1 VYSNPVTYRKILRVL
16 VIGFSA
22 VIVLLMAAGV
32 IGLKSAQLIR
42 ENSAEIV
49 HNSLVTTQLIDELQR
64 EQDTLNAAFNK
75 LSRGPE
81 LSERERLLSQ
91 LDDADQAVE
100 RIVSEAQRAPRAPRN
115 GSATGP
121 RGVPFCASCPEAAGT
136 PQAELWRQLS
146 AAVQSFSSEARRLLV
161 RKNVPTYTSRDL
173 LRHHEEVTAIVA
185 RMIANNSSRTLAG
198 QTRIDQRSAQLVKES
213 LGLLGGCL
221 LLALLSAIFTVR
233 ITTQLFRRMEQ
244 QSSDLARV
252 TWHMLESQ
260 ETAARRFSH
269 ELHDELGQS
278 LTAIKANVTALDPA
292 TPPDPSR
299 LDDCRHLIDEAIQNV
314 RELSHLLRPTILD
327 DFGLDAGIRWLAER
341 FGQRTGIDVE
351 YKSAFDRRLPDE
363 TETHLFRIVQEAL
376 TNIARHSGATH
387 VIIELAPVG
396 NRLHLIVKDN
406 GHGFTANGS
415 TNGSAGL
422 GLVGMRARAQNVGG
436 ELAINSNNGV
446 TVDLWAP
453 LEGAK
458 S

>member
-1 VYSNPVTYRKILRVL
+1 VYSDPVTYRKILRVL
-16 VIGFSA
+16 VVGFSA
-22 VIVLLMAAGV
+22 VLALLIAAGV
-32 IGLKSAQLIR
+32 IGLKSAQLIQ

-49 HNSLVTTQLIDELQR
+49 QNGLVTTRLIDELQR
-64 EQDTLNAAFNK
+64 EQDTLNAAFYK

-81 LSERERLLSQ
+81 LSERERLLAQ

-100 RIVSEAQRAPRAPRN
+100 RIVGEA
-115 GSATGP
+115 S
-121 RGVPFCASCPEAAGT
+121 GT
-136 PQAELWRQLS
+136 PQAELWRELS
-146 AAVQSFSSEARRLLV
+146 SAVKGFSSEARRLLV

-173 LRHHEEVTAIVA
+173 LRRHEEVTTIVA
-185 RMIANNSSRTLAG
+185 KMIAANYTRTVAAQSRM
-198 QTRIDQRSAQLVKES
+198 DQRSGRLLTES

-221 LLALLSAIFTVR
+221 LLALVCAVFTVR

-292 TPPDPSR
+292 APPDPAR
-299 LDDCRHLIDEAIQNV
+299 LEDCRGLIDEAIQNV

-327 DFGLDAGIRWLAER
+327 DFGLDAGLRWLIER
-341 FGQRTGIDVE
+341 FGQRTGIEVD
-351 YKSAFDRRLPDE
+351 YRSSFHQRMADQ

-376 TNIARHSGATH
+376 TNVARHSGATH
-387 VIIELAPVG
+387 VAIELEQNG
-396 NRLHLIVKDN
+396 NRVHLTVKDN
-406 GHGFTANGS
+406 GHGFNGNRS
-415 TNGSAGL
+415 NGL
-422 GLVGMRARAQNVGG
+422 GLVGMRARAESVGG
-436 ELAINSNNGV
+436 QLEISSNQGV

-453 LEGAK
+453 FQLATT
-458 S
+458 

>member
-1 VYSNPVTYRKILRVL
+1 VYSDPVTYRKILRVL

-91 LDDADQAVE
+91 LDDADRAVE
-100 RIVSEAQRAPRAPRN
+100 RIVS
-115 GSATGP
+115 
-121 RGVPFCASCPEAAGT
+121 EAAGT

-292 TPPDPSR
+292 TPPDPAR
-299 LDDCRHLIDEAIQNV
+299 LDDCRRLIDEAIQNV

-376 TNIARHSGATH
+376 TNIARHSGATQ

-396 NRLHLIVKDN
+396 NRVHLIVKDN

-415 TNGSAGL
+415 ANGSAGL
-422 GLVGMRARAQNVGG
+422 GLVGMRARAQSVGG

>member
-1 VYSNPVTYRKILRVL
+1 VYSDPVTYRKILRVL

-22 VIVLLMAAGV
+22 VIALLIAAGF
-32 IGLKSAQLIR
+32 IGLKSVQVIR

-49 HNSLVTTQLIDELQR
+49 HNGLVTTRLIDELQR
-64 EQDTLNAAFNK
+64 EQETLNAAFDK

-81 LSERERLLSQ
+81 LSERERLLAQ

-100 RIVSEAQRAPRAPRN
+100 RIVAEA
-115 GSATGP
+115 S
-121 RGVPFCASCPEAAGT
+121 GT
-136 PQAELWRQLS
+136 AQAELWRQLNM
-146 AAVQSFSSEARRLLV
+146 AVRGFSSEARRLLV
-161 RKNVPTYTSRDL
+161 KKNVPTYTSRDL

-185 RMIANNSSRTLAG
+185 KMIANNSTRTQAA
-198 QTRIDQRSAQLVKES
+198 QTRIDQRSAQLVTES
-213 LGLLGGCL
+213 LALLGGCV
-221 LLALLSAIFTVR
+221 LLALVCAIFTVR

-244 QSSDLARV
+244 QASDLARV

-292 TPPDPSR
+292 TPPDPAR
-299 LDDCRHLIDEAIQNV
+299 LEDCRRLIDEAIQNV

-341 FGQRTGIDVE
+341 FGQRTGIEVD
-351 YKSAFDRRLPDE
+351 YKSSFDGRLADQ

-376 TNIARHSGATH
+376 TNVARHSGATR
-387 VIIELAPVG
+387 VTIELARTGERV
-396 NRLHLIVKDN
+396 HLTVKDN
-406 GHGFTANGS
+406 GQGFQGNGAS
-415 TNGSAGL
+415 GL
-422 GLVGMRARAQNVGG
+422 GLVGMRARAESVGG
-436 ELAINSNNGV
+436 ELQIKSSDGV
-446 TVDLWAP
+446 AVDLWAP
-453 LEGAK
+453 LADRNKEEAK

>member
-1 VYSNPVTYRKILRVL
+1 VHSGPVTHRKILRVL

-22 VIVLLMAAGV
+22 VIALLLAAGF
-32 IGLKSAQLIR
+32 IGLKSAQLIQ
-42 ENSAEIV
+42 ENSADIV
-49 HNSLVTTQLIDELQR
+49 HNGLVTTRLIDELQR
-64 EQDTLNAAFNK
+64 EQDTLNAAFYK

-81 LSERERLLSQ
+81 LSERERLLAQ

-100 RIVSEAQRAPRAPRN
+100 RIV
-115 GSATGP
+115 T
-121 RGVPFCASCPEAAGT
+121 EAAGT
-136 PQAELWRQLS
+136 PQAETWRQLS
-146 AAVQSFSSEARRLLV
+146 TAVQSFSSEARRLLV

-185 RMIANNSSRTLAG
+185 KMIANNASRTLAA
-198 QTRIDQRSAQLVKES
+198 QTRIDQRSAQLVRES
-213 LGLLGGCL
+213 LGLLGGCV
-221 LLALLSAIFTVR
+221 LLALVCAIFTVR

-278 LTAIKANVTALDPA
+278 LTAIKANVMALDS
-292 TPPDPSR
+292 TTSPDPAR
-299 LDDCRHLIDEAIQNV
+299 LDDCRRLIDEAIQNV

-341 FGQRTGIDVE
+341 FGQRTGIEVD
-351 YKSAFDRRLPDE
+351 YKSSFDGRLADE

-376 TNIARHSGATH
+376 TNVARHSGAPR
-387 VIIELAPVG
+387 VSIELARNQDRV
-396 NRLHLIVKDN
+396 HLTVKDN
-406 GHGFTANGS
+406 GHGFNGNS
-415 TNGSAGL
+415 SAGL
-422 GLVGMRARAQNVGG
+422 GLVGMRARAQSVGG
-436 ELAINSNNGV
+436 ELEISSNNGV

-453 LEGAK
+453 FHTATNLGATT
-458 S
+458 

>member
-1 VYSNPVTYRKILRVL
+1 VHSDPVTNRKILRVL

-22 VIVLLMAAGV
+22 VIALLMAAGF
-32 IGLKSAQLIR
+32 IGLKSAQLIQ

-49 HNSLVTTQLIDELQR
+49 HNGLVTTRLIDELQR

-100 RIVSEAQRAPRAPRN
+100 RIVA
-115 GSATGP
+115 
-121 RGVPFCASCPEAAGT
+121 EAAGT
-136 PQAELWRQLS
+136 PQAALWRQLS
-146 AAVQSFSSEARRLLV
+146 IAVQGFSGEARRLLV

-185 RMIANNSSRTLAG
+185 KMIANNSNRTLAA
-198 QTRIDQRSAQLVKES
+198 QTRIDQRSAQLVTES

-221 LLALLSAIFTVR
+221 LLALVSAIFTVR

-292 TPPDPSR
+292 TPPDPAR
-299 LDDCRHLIDEAIQNV
+299 LEDCRRLIDEAIQNV

-341 FGQRTGIDVE
+341 FGQRTGIDVD
-351 YKSAFDRRLPDE
+351 YRSSFSGRLADQ

-376 TNIARHSGATH
+376 TNVARHSGATR
-387 VIIELAPVG
+387 VVIELERSGQRV
-396 NRLHLIVKDN
+396 HLTVKDN
-406 GHGFTANGS
+406 GHGFSENGAS
-415 TNGSAGL
+415 GL
-422 GLVGMRARAQNVGG
+422 GLVGMRARAESLGG
-436 ELAINSNNGV
+436 ELQIKSSDGV
-446 TVDLWAP
+446 AVDLWAP
-453 LEGAK
+453 LLEAT

>member
-1 VYSNPVTYRKILRVL
+1 MLEMACIPIQSPYRKILRVL

-22 VIVLLMAAGV
+22 VIVLLMAAGF
-32 IGLKSAQLIR
+32 IGLESAQLIR
-42 ENSAEIV
+42 ENSAQVV
-49 HNSLVTTQLIDELQR
+49 HNGLVTTRLIDELQR

-81 LSERERLLSQ
+81 LSERERLLAQ

-100 RIVSEAQRAPRAPRN
+100 RIVSEA
-115 GSATGP
+115 
-121 RGVPFCASCPEAAGT
+121 AGT

-146 AAVQSFSSEARRLLV
+146 VAVQGFSNEARRLLV

-185 RMIANNSSRTLAG
+185 KLIANNSSRTLAA
-198 QTRIDQRSAQLVKES
+198 QTRIDQRSAQLVTES

-221 LLALLSAIFTVR
+221 LLALVCAIFTVR

-278 LTAIKANVTALDPA
+278 LTAIKANVTALDPG
-292 TPPDPSR
+292 TPPDPAR
-299 LDDCRHLIDEAIQNV
+299 LEDCRRLIDEAIQNV

-341 FGQRTGIDVE
+341 FGQRTGIEVD
-351 YKSAFDRRLPDE
+351 YKSSFDGRLPDE

-376 TNIARHSGATH
+376 TNVARHSGATR
-387 VIIELAPVG
+387 VTIELA
-396 NRLHLIVKDN
+396 
-406 GHGFTANGS
+406 
-415 TNGSAGL
+415 
-422 GLVGMRARAQNVGG
+422 RATI
-436 ELAINSNNGV
+436 ECI
-446 TVDLWAP
+446 
-453 LEGAK
+453 
-458 S
+458 

>member
-1 VYSNPVTYRKILRVL
+1 VHSDPVTYRKILRVL

-22 VIVLLMAAGV
+22 VIALLIAAGF

-49 HNSLVTTQLIDELQR
+49 HNGLITTRLIDELQR
-64 EQDTLNAAFNK
+64 EQDTLNAAFYK
-75 LSRGPE
+75 LARGTE

-100 RIVSEAQRAPRAPRN
+100 RIVSEA
-115 GSATGP
+115 
-121 RGVPFCASCPEAAGT
+121 AGT
-136 PQAELWRQLS
+136 PQAELWGQLS
-146 AAVQSFSSEARRLLV
+146 TAVKSFSSEARRLLV

-173 LRHHEEVTAIVA
+173 LRHHEEVTAIVGK
-185 RMIANNSSRTLAG
+185 MIANNYTRTLAA
-198 QTRIDQRSAQLVKES
+198 QSRMDQRSAQLVKES
-213 LGLLGGCL
+213 LGLLSGCL
-221 LLALLSAIFTVR
+221 VLALVCAIFTVR

-278 LTAIKANVTALDPA
+278 LAAIKANLTALDSSA
-292 TPPDPSR
+292 PPDPAR
-299 LDDCRHLIDEAIQNV
+299 LEDCRGLVDEAIQNV

-341 FGQRTGIDVE
+341 FGQRTGIEVDYQSSYHE
-351 YKSAFDRRLPDE
+351 RLADE

-376 TNIARHSGATH
+376 TNVARHSGATR
-387 VIIELAPVG
+387 VDIELARNGDRV
-396 NRLHLIVKDN
+396 HLRVKDN
-406 GHGFTANGS
+406 GHGFNGNGS
-415 TNGSAGL
+415 SGL
-422 GLVGMRARAQNVGG
+422 GLVGMRARAESVGG
-436 ELAINSNNGV
+436 ELQIKSSDGV
-446 TVDLWAP
+446 EVDLWAP
-453 LEGAK
+453 LQGDK

>member
-1 VYSNPVTYRKILRVL
+1 VYSDPVTYRKILRVL

-22 VIVLLMAAGV
+22 VIVLLLAAGF
-32 IGLKSAQLIR
+32 IGLKSAQLIQ

-49 HNSLVTTQLIDELQR
+49 HDGLVTTRLIDELQR
-64 EQDTLNAAFNK
+64 EQDTLNAAFYK

-81 LSERERLLSQ
+81 LSERERLLAQ

-100 RIVSEAQRAPRAPRN
+100 RIVAEA
-115 GSATGP
+115 S
-121 RGVPFCASCPEAAGT
+121 GT

-146 AAVQSFSSEARRLLV
+146 TAVQGFSSEARRLLV

-173 LRHHEEVTAIVA
+173 LRRHEEVTAIVA
-185 RMIANNSSRTLAG
+185 KMIANNYTRTIAAQSRM
-198 QTRIDQRSAQLVKES
+198 DQRSAQLVTES

-221 LLALLSAIFTVR
+221 LLALVCAVFTVR

-278 LTAIKANVTALDPA
+278 LTAIKANVTALDSA
-292 TPPDPSR
+292 APPDPAR
-299 LDDCRHLIDEAIQNV
+299 LEDCRRLIDEAIQNV

-327 DFGLDAGIRWLAER
+327 DFGLDAGIRWLSER
-341 FGQRTGIDVE
+341 FGQRTGIEVDYRSSFHE
-351 YKSAFDRRLPDE
+351 RLADQ

-376 TNIARHSGATH
+376 TNVARHSGATR
-387 VIIELAPVG
+387 VAIELERNG
-396 NRLHLIVKDN
+396 NRVHLTVKDN
-406 GHGFTANGS
+406 GHGFNGER
-415 TNGSAGL
+415 SAGL
-422 GLVGMRARAQNVGG
+422 GLVGMRARAESVGG
-436 ELAINSNNGV
+436 ELQINSSHGV
-446 TVDLWAP
+446 AVDLWAP
-453 LEGAK
+453 LVEAAN
-458 S
+458 